1 MFKTKVL
8 EKIKI
13 QILRS
18 TIVLE
23 NRAVYEITW
32 KDMEEQDRPHMAL

>member
-1 MFKTKVL
+1 MIKTKAL

-13 QILRS
+13 QILCS

-32 KDMEEQDRPHMAL
+32 KDMEETDRPQMAL